1 MSACVAR
8 NALPVKQNVKK
19 GCVKSVKACVILICL
34 HQVRVTQSE
43 LFTRASG
50 TSFLINA
57 SREYRLFLARG
68 FGVSAE
74 HMLLRLIL

>member
-1 MSACVAR
+1 M
-8 NALPVKQNVKK
+8 
-19 GCVKSVKACVILICL
+19 ILICL
-34 HQVRVTQSE
+34 HQVGVTQSE